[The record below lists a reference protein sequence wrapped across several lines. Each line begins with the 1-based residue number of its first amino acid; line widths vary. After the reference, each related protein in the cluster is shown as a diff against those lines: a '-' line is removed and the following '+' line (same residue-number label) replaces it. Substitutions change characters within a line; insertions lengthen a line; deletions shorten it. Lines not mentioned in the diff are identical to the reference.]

1 MSEFQSELTALI
13 NKHSYDTMT
22 NTPDYILSAYLCHC
36 ISAYDV
42 AKRNVMAH
50 EKGITWTAESD
61 GDKVKIKGE
70 MECSILTF
78 PKCSPS
84 TFDPGHDMSFP
95 QTTCK

>member
-13 NKHSYDTMT
+13 NKHSYDAMT
-22 NTPDYILSAYLCHC
+22 NTPDYILSAYLCNC

-42 AKRNVMAH
+42 AKRNVAAH

-61 GDKVKIKGE
+61 GEKINIKGE

-78 PKCSPS
+78 PNTTGPL
-84 TFDPGHDMSFP
+84 FGLGHDMSFP
-95 QTTCK
+95 TNTCK